1 MGRTAR
7 RLFAPIAIAVCIA
20 AVAWSTWSRPLP
32 PADLTVSNGTE
43 IKSIDP
49 AMVTGQPEGF
59 VIRGLFEGLV
69 DWDAKDLHVIPGVAE
84 SWDLSEDQTTYT
96 FHIRDNAKW
105 SNGEPVTAHDFTYTY
120 RRFLDPMTGA
130 EYTKLLG
137 QIVNAHAYNSQAET
151 IGSSVEVELDER
163 VEGALPHARHRVV
176 RGTLIDRREIVLVD
190 ADEDAE
196 IEKESTHVY
205 SVELA
210 GETRRFC
217 PQKEDASRIE
227 GDSLNDVES
236 CRQVLLDF
244 SEVGIKALDERTLQ
258 IKLQNPTPYFLQL
271 MGFYPFFP
279 VNQTCVET
287 HGYPAWTKPKN
298 VVSNG
303 PFVLQHRRVR
313 DKIRMVRNP
322 HFWDQENI
330 HLDTVDILAVE
341 SQTTELNLYLKGK
354 IEYFRQVPAPIIP
367 EMLRQNRPDFQPVP
381 YLSVYFYML
390 NTKLEGL
397 RDVRVRKSLALAVNR
412 RELVEKVTRAGQV
425 PAQRYVPPGIA
436 DYEEAKR
443 RLKIVEVERDYDEC
457 VREAQGLLAEA
468 GYPDGQGLETLTL
481 LFNSN
486 DMHSQIAELLQA
498 QWKDKL
504 GINVKLV
511 AKEWGSYLT
520 DIRQQ
525 EFVIARRG
533 WIGDYVDPNAF
544 LELLETGVPQNNT
557 GWSNERYDQLLHEA
571 AAVKLTDAELG
582 AVAKEVESASSNTG
596 DDLAN
601 EIAEKQEYERRV
613 KRMKILVEAEDI
625 MLEELPVVPLFYYVT
640 QGIQRPWIKG
650 WNQNIQDVH
659 PFRGVSIDKEMKARM
674 IREGLQ

>member
-1 MGRTAR
+1 M
-7 RLFAPIAIAVCIA
+7 
-20 AVAWSTWSRPLP
+20 
-32 PADLTVSNGTE
+32 
-43 IKSIDP
+43 
-49 AMVTGQPEGF
+49 
-59 VIRGLFEGLV
+59 
-69 DWDAKDLHVIPGVAE
+69 
-84 SWDLSEDQTTYT
+84 
-96 FHIRDNAKW
+96 
-105 SNGEPVTAHDFTYTY
+105 
-120 RRFLDPMTGA
+120 
-130 EYTKLLG
+130 
-137 QIVNAHAYNSQAET
+137 
-151 IGSSVEVELDER
+151 
-163 VEGALPHARHRVV
+163 
-176 RGTLIDRREIVLVD
+176 
-190 ADEDAE
+190 
-196 IEKESTHVY
+196 
-205 SVELA
+205 
-210 GETRRFC
+210 
-217 PQKEDASRIE
+217 
-227 GDSLNDVES
+227 
-236 CRQVLLDF
+236 
-244 SEVGIKALDERTLQ
+244 
-258 IKLQNPTPYFLQL
+258 
-271 MGFYPFFP
+271 
-279 VNQTCVET
+279 
-287 HGYPAWTKPKN
+287 
-298 VVSNG
+298 
-303 PFVLQHRRVR
+303 LQHERAIGHNV
-313 DKIRMVRNP
+313 
-322 HFWDQENI
+322 
-330 HLDTVDILAVE
+330 
-341 SQTTELNLYLKGK
+341 
-354 IEYFRQVPAPIIP
+354 FR
-367 EMLRQNRPDFQPVP
+367 L
-381 YLSVYFYML
+381 
-390 NTKLEGL
+390 G
-397 RDVRVRKSLALAVNR
+397 
-412 RELVEKVTRAGQV
+412 
-425 PAQRYVPPGIA
+425 PGG
-436 DYEEAKR
+436 
-443 RLKIVEVERDYDEC
+443 V
-457 VREAQGLLAEA
+457 
-468 GYPDGQGLETLTL
+468 PDGQGLETLTL